1 MAEVDTL
8 GLEQFTWIDMDK
20 VQEILKVLSETIR
33 AQCPYDTG
41 ALSQSIDT
49 YYNGNTAQ
57 VVIGNDLVDYA
68 RITNETWEKRH
79 NPNEGWVQ
87 RAIESCVPVIQAILS
102 GDATQDE
109 IDKYVGIQKG
119 AYRLRQQMKATS
131 LESE

>member
-1 MAEVDTL
+1 
-8 GLEQFTWIDMDK
+8 MDK

-49 YYNGNTAQ
+49 YYSGNTAQ

-68 RITNETWEKRH
+68 RITNESWNKGK

-87 RAIESCVPVIQAILS
+87 RAIESCVPIIQAILS
-102 GDATQDE
+102 GDTSQDE